1 MLVLE
6 NLRLRHQTAAEADG
20 LVEQLVDVYLD
31 AHADDGP
38 RYTAARYEQQ
48 LAAHMPR
55 EGWELVAARVDDDLV
70 GYAYGFPLGSDSHW
84 WDGIHE
90 PVPDGFTDED
100 GQRTYAVCELLVRR
114 SWQRRGIARALHD
127 RLLSTRR
134 EEGPRCSYDP
144 TTLPPSRR
152 MTPGVGNRPDGSG
165 PRGREHCCSR
175 SASKPLRRAGDGQR
189 VDLHL

>member
-1 MLVLE
+1 MLE
-6 NLRLRHQTAAEADG
+6 NLRLRHQTAAEAEG

-38 RYTAARYEQQ
+38 RYTAERYEQQ

-55 EGWELVAARVDDDLV
+55 EGWELVTAYVDDELV
-70 GYAYGFPLGSDSHW
+70 GYVYGFPLGPDSHW

-127 RLLSTRR
+127 ALLSTRR
-134 EEGPRCSYDP
+134 EARA
-144 TTLPPSRR
+144 TLL
-152 MTPGVGNRPDGSG
+152 VRPDNVAAQQAYDSWGWQPAG
-165 PRGREHCCSR
+165 WLRPTREGAPLFEVRVKAIASSR
-175 SASKPLRRAGDGQR
+175 
-189 VDLHL
+189 